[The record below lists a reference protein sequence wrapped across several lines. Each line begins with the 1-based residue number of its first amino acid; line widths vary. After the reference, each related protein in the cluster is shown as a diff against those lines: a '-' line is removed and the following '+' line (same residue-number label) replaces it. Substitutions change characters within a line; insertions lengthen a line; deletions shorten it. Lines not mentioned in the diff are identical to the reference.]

1 MCLGKDDRVDLRQAV
16 RASSS
21 DVLLNEA
28 IDTAMRRKPLGH
40 DFIIDRRGR
49 SPTLTRHMSVTGG

>member
-1 MCLGKDDRVDLRQAV
+1 MCLGKDGRL

-21 DVLLNEA
+21 DELLNEA

-40 DFIIDRRGR
+40 DFIFDRR
-49 SPTLTRHMSVTGG
+49 SVTDEPATC